1 MTNISI
7 KLTNLSEIMKNS
19 NTETNTETN
28 TEIENY
34 IDQLTDVEK
43 QILNTAYKMLGSS
56 FDISKSI
63 GFLEWKK

>member
-19 NTETNTETN
+19 NTETNTE
-28 TEIENY
+28 IENY

-43 QILNTAYKMLGSS
+43 RILYTAYKMLGSS